1 MSYRVQAVSINASRV
16 IYALN
21 WFNIAPGLKY
31 ISADLDLQI
40 VQLGIMTTAFYLGL
54 ALFQMVGGLL
64 ASRIGNLLTSVLGI
78 SILGISVIFTGL
90 SYNLTEL
97 FLSRLFAGIGSAL
110 FFSPALGLLAELVP
124 KSSYSFYVGLFN
136 GSFNLG
142 GGLGILGWNFLDQ
155 FLGWRVGFFIAGG
168 LMLAL
173 AIENLV
179 ALRGYR
185 HDPASRGRVF
195 RRAGDVLRHPLIW
208 LLPLIALSGILTETL
223 IGQFFVYYSE
233 TSLHFSENLASSLA
247 TVYLLVGFAG
257 GIMGGYLFG
266 VVKRRIL
273 MFLSSVVLLSVL
285 TIGIAYISSYLFLLI
300 LVIAMGVITVNTLSM
315 LYTLVV
321 ERASDRG
328 MISFSLAFV
337 NFLQNLIGAFSPSIF
352 SLIAFYRGYETSW
365 TVIGAIGI
373 ACAMAGLTLGRELK
387 SELRVSQIKL

>member
-54 ALFQMVGGLL
+54 ALFQMAGGLL

-78 SILGISVIFTGL
+78 SILGVSVIFTGL

-110 FFSPALGLLAELVP
+110 FFSPALGLLADLVP

-173 AIENLV
+173 ALENLV
-179 ALRGYR
+179 ALRGFR
-185 HDPASRGRVF
+185 PDPANRGRLF

-208 LLPLIALSGILTETL
+208 LLPVIALSGILTETL

-247 TVYLLVGFAG
+247 TVYLLIGFAG

-273 MFLSSVVLLSVL
+273 MFLSSVVFLSVL
-285 TIGIAYISSYLFLLI
+285 TIGMAYISSYLFLLI
-300 LVIAMGVITVNTLSM
+300 LVIAMGVLTVNTLSM

-328 MISFSLAFV
+328 MVSFSLAFV

-352 SLIAFYRGYETSW
+352 SLIAFYRGYVTSW

-387 SELRVSQIKL
+387 SELRVSQIKI